1 MAYRSSHVVRKIE
14 LWLSFANVVC
24 LALKKIYKKNGHISF
39 MRKQKENDIFYLF
52 IYIQFS
58 NNWYVY
64 QGSNYLVEMNRFHV

>member
-24 LALKKIYKKNGHISF
+24 LALKKSIKNGHISF

-64 QGSNYLVEMNRFHV
+64 QDSNYLVEMDRFHV

>member
-1 MAYRSSHVVRKIE
+1 MAYRSSHM
-14 LWLSFANVVC
+14 WLEKQNCGYLLQMLFVWP
-24 LALKKIYKKNGHISF
+24 LKKSIKNGHISF

-64 QGSNYLVEMNRFHV
+64 QDSNYLVEMDRFHV